1 MWRQSLSNSGFRT
14 IYFNVWENDFNND
27 PLVAIMSEL
36 QILVTSKI
44 NGDNVFKS
52 VVEKGA
58 VLTKNVLPVLAR
70 SLLKK
75 YVVDVDEISDVVEN
89 TTKAATELLEETIKD
104 FTKRKK
110 CIAEFRSEL
119 EEFVKDS
126 ENKKPV
132 IFIIDELDRC
142 RPTYAV
148 ELLEQLKHFFSVNGI
163 VFILSIDKMHLASS
177 VKGFYGTS
185 EINTDEYLR
194 RFIDLEYSIP
204 KPSNKS
210 FCKYLFEYY
219 DFGNFFNSKVRRQYS
234 EFQSDGNHLVKMAE
248 LLFDKTNATLRQQ
261 EKVFAQTRLILN
273 SFKPNELTFP
283 ALLFVLI
290 YLKSMQNEFF
300 REIENNQLTLQE
312 LTDKFVE
319 IMPLKTENEYGL
331 NLFYVVA
338 LLIHLYNNS
347 QNQKNK
353 VKLFDVDP
361 LENRSTPIKINIHNF
376 SGKQLARMFES
387 ISQQWK
393 YNNGSLE
400 YLLNKVNLT
409 ESLTIN

>member
-1 MWRQSLSNSGFRT
+1 
-14 IYFNVWENDFNND
+14 
-27 PLVAIMSEL
+27 MSEL